1 MSMVC
6 RLNQDLIQETD
17 RIWMDEPYEITL
29 IKNGLILSGAGSNG
43 QYYSVLVH
51 LEGFMMFL
59 GPHVIYRLLLL
70 TKDPEISLYALREVT
85 LTVLSRPFDQFKL
98 LGDLGLPSART
109 LGSRY
114 LEAVEAIET
123 REDFVELTGNLLSYV
138 NRLYQWIHFIFPWS
152 IGSSFPKRE
161 PSEVA
166 LQLDAIER
174 WTNDNGALTAG

>member
-1 MSMVC
+1 MVFQ
-6 RLNQDLIQETD
+6 LNQDLIQETD

-70 TKDPEISLYALREVT
+70 TKDPDISLYAIREVT
-85 LTVLSRPFDQFKL
+85 ITLLSRPFDQFKL
-98 LGDLGLPSART
+98 LSDLGLPSAHK

-114 LEAVEAIET
+114 LEALETIET
-123 REDFVELTGNLLSYV
+123 REDFLELTGNLLSYV

-152 IGSSFPKRE
+152 IGSSFPKRK

-166 LQLDAIER
+166 SQLDAIER
-174 WTNDNGALTAG
+174 WTNDNGSLAPG